1 MQNMNKVQQGQ
12 SFIDLVCQLT
22 GSFEDA
28 LAMAILNNKSITDFV
43 NIGEEIKGT
52 TIKNFE
58 VVNQFSKK
66 QPATADI
73 QNLEDPEENLEG
85 ISYWIINKNFIVQ

>member
-1 MQNMNKVQQGQ
+1 MQNTSKVQQGQ
-12 SFIDLVCQLT
+12 SFIDMVCQLT
-22 GSFEDA
+22 GSFEDI

-43 NIGEEIKGT
+43 NTGEEIKGT
-52 TIKNFE
+52 EIKNIE

-66 QPATADI
+66 QPATADL
-73 QNLEDPEENLEG
+73 QNIEEPEENLEG